1 MKYKNGITIANA
13 FEQILDES
21 NRKSDKIWV
30 YKGRELYNTSMKS
43 WLQDNDIAMYSKHNE
58 RNTVVAE
65 TVMTSVSKHVYIDKL
80 DEIVNKYNN
89 TYHSTIKI
97 KPVVV
102 IVAYIATL
110 IRKMNILVR
119 FFGGSVTLGGGVED
133 SAFPYL
139 QLSSQKKN
147 NNQKWRKY
155 SLYKYKHFG
164 IKIYVVTS
172 YISR

>member
-1 MKYKNGITIANA
+1 MTSKFNKVFQFLLCGIDIYSKYAWVVRLKYKNGITICNA

-80 DEIVNKYNN
+80 DEIVN
-89 TYHSTIKI
+89 
-97 KPVVV
+97 
-102 IVAYIATL
+102 
-110 IRKMNILVR
+110 
-119 FFGGSVTLGGGVED
+119 
-133 SAFPYL
+133 
-139 QLSSQKKN
+139 
-147 NNQKWRKY
+147 
-155 SLYKYKHFG
+155 
-164 IKIYVVTS
+164 
-172 YISR
+172 